1 MININDGKE
10 VSKYLKNSMSEKE
23 ISKMT
28 AKERKEKAQEF
39 MTPEERK
46 VLNVQ
51 NKFKLNNYTFDSVYN
66 APYYKEAANKIE
78 RLHKYIENGMR
89 YKGDRPVLLDTAQKT
104 ARGIMRKYKKGIG
117 KHIAALEEWQQNYI
131 TAFNNER
138 ANYQN
143 PQETLL
149 QRQDYENMINSMNDR
164 DLKDYI
170 KNINH
175 GTVLN
180 DFEVNY
186 LLNRVKDND
195 GLHGAVMSYKES
207 NNIGKEYKNTNEWKE
222 VQSSLGILRVYKES
236 PFFYKAPEDGES
248 ISRKSIDVTG
258 MGNRMLGSYTA
269 GNNLQAES
277 TRKIEGGED
286 LFASED
292 E

>member
-1 MININDGKE
+1 MININDDKE
-10 VSKYLKNSMSEKE
+10 VSKYLENRMDEKE
-23 ISKMT
+23 ISKLT
-28 AKERKEKAQEF
+28 EKERKQKAQEF

-51 NKFKLNNYTFDSVYN
+51 NKFKINNYTFDSVYN
-66 APYYKEAANKIE
+66 APYYKQAANKIE
-78 RLHKYIENGMR
+78 RLHKYIEDGMR
-89 YKGDRPVLLDTAQKT
+89 YKADRSVLLDTAQKT
-104 ARGIMRKYKKGIG
+104 AQGIMEKYKKGIK

-138 ANYQN
+138 ANYQD
-143 PQETLL
+143 PQKVLL
-149 QRQDYENMINSMNDR
+149 QRQDYVNIINSMNDR
-164 DLKDYI
+164 DLNNYI
-170 KNINH
+170 KNINRN
-175 GTVLN
+175 TSLN
-180 DFEVNY
+180 NFEVNY
-186 LLNRVKDND
+186 LLNRVKGND
-195 GLHGAVMSYKES
+195 GLYGAVMAYKNA

-222 VQSSLGILRVYKES
+222 VQSSLGILRVYKDS

-248 ISRKSIDVTG
+248 ISRKSIYVTG
-258 MGNRMLGSYTA
+258 MGNRMLGNYTA

>member
-1 MININDGKE
+1 MININDDKE

-28 AKERKEKAQEF
+28 AKERKEKAQEL

-46 VLNVQ
+46 VLSVQ

-66 APYYKEAANKIE
+66 APYYKEAANKVE
-78 RLHKYIENGMR
+78 RLHKYIEDGMR

-138 ANYQN
+138 ANYHN
-143 PQETLL
+143 PQEILL

-164 DLKDYI
+164 DLKNYV
-170 KNINH
+170 KNINR

-195 GLHGAVMSYKES
+195 GLHKVVILYKEV
-207 NNIGKEYKNTNEWKE
+207 NNIGKEYKNTKE
-222 VQSSLGILRVYKES
+222 CLETGLKWL
-236 PFFYKAPEDGES
+236 PENQYA
-248 ISRKSIDVTG
+248 IS
-258 MGNRMLGSYTA
+258 
-269 GNNLQAES
+269 
-277 TRKIEGGED
+277 KIEVIDMVIQD
-286 LFASED
+286 LEALKNSIN
-292 E
+292 